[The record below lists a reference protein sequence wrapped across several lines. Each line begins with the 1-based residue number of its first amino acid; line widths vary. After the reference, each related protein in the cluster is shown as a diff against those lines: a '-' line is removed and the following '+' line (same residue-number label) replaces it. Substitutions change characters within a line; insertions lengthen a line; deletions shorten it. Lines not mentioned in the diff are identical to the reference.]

1 MKKEHR
7 RRVGFPISEGEK
19 SPPQP
24 PVDVQLVDFKGIF
37 RYNKDHTEVMAVTLG
52 ERIKDRREKLKLSQG
67 YVAEQIGVSRQAVS
81 KWETGQSEPTAENLV
96 RLAEVFETSLAELVG
111 AGKNGGEET
120 GAQNSPAPQKPNL
133 ILRANLIKMAITA
146 QVAFLFNSTSVMW
159 QLRQPGLENEA
170 LYRGELAVSLVL
182 LLCSSVWMASNH
194 RWEADMARRRRNT
207 RIELG
212 YCCAQLCAAFLT
224 VRFGLGLAG
233 AVLMIAAACVY
244 VLYINPRFMGR
255 KLTK

>member
-1 MKKEHR
+1 M
-7 RRVGFPISEGEK
+7 PAA
-19 SPPQP
+19 
-24 PVDVQLVDFKGIF
+24 D
-37 RYNKDHTEVMAVTLG
+37 EVMLYKA
-52 ERIKDRREKLKLSQG
+52 
-67 YVAEQIGVSRQAVS
+67 
-81 KWETGQSEPTAENLV
+81 
-96 RLAEVFETSLAELVG
+96 F
-111 AGKNGGEET
+111 
-120 GAQNSPAPQKPNL
+120 NS
-133 ILRANLIKMAITA
+133 
-146 QVAFLFNSTSVMW
+146 LFNSLFKWKGNIFLPFLNSSLDIVAKMW
-159 QLRQPGLENEA
+159 QLQQPGLENEA

-233 AVLMIAAACVY
+233 AALMIAAACVY
-244 VLYINPRFMGR
+244 VLYVNPRFMGR

>member
-1 MKKEHR
+1 M
-7 RRVGFPISEGEK
+7 
-19 SPPQP
+19 
-24 PVDVQLVDFKGIF
+24 
-37 RYNKDHTEVMAVTLG
+37 TLG

-111 AGKNGGEET
+111 AGKNGGEEKD
-120 GAQNSPAPQKPNL
+120 AQNSPAPKKPNL

-146 QVAFLFNSTSVMW
+146 QVAFLFNSTSVIW
-159 QLRQPGLENEA
+159 QLQQPDLKNEA

-212 YCCAQLCAAFLT
+212 YCCVQLAAAFLT
-224 VRFGLGLAG
+224 VWFGLGLVG
-233 AVLMIAAACVY
+233 AAIMIAVCCVY
-244 VLYINPRFMGR
+244 VLYVNPRFMHR

>member
-1 MKKEHR
+1 MLYKA
-7 RRVGFPISEGEK
+7 F
-19 SPPQP
+19 
-24 PVDVQLVDFKGIF
+24 
-37 RYNKDHTEVMAVTLG
+37 
-52 ERIKDRREKLKLSQG
+52 
-67 YVAEQIGVSRQAVS
+67 
-81 KWETGQSEPTAENLV
+81 
-96 RLAEVFETSLAELVG
+96 
-111 AGKNGGEET
+111 
-120 GAQNSPAPQKPNL
+120 NS
-133 ILRANLIKMAITA
+133 
-146 QVAFLFNSTSVMW
+146 LFNSLFKWKGSIFLPFLNSSLDIVAKIW
-159 QLRQPGLENEA
+159 QLRQPSLENEA

-244 VLYINPRFMGR
+244 VLYVNPRFMGR

>member
-1 MKKEHR
+1 
-7 RRVGFPISEGEK
+7 
-19 SPPQP
+19 
-24 PVDVQLVDFKGIF
+24 
-37 RYNKDHTEVMAVTLG
+37 MAVTLG
-52 ERIKDRREKLKLSQG
+52 ERIKERREKLKLSQG

-111 AGKNGGEET
+111 AGKNGGGET
-120 GAQNSPAPQKPNL
+120 GAQNSPAPQKPNH

-159 QLRQPGLENEA
+159 QLQQPGLENEA

-212 YCCAQLCAAFLT
+212 YCCAQLFAAFLT
-224 VRFGLGLAG
+224 VRFGLGLVG
-233 AVLMIAAACVY
+233 AVLMITAACVY
-244 VLYINPRFMGR
+244 VLYVNPRFMGR

>member
-1 MKKEHR
+1 M
-7 RRVGFPISEGEK
+7 PAA
-19 SPPQP
+19 
-24 PVDVQLVDFKGIF
+24 D
-37 RYNKDHTEVMAVTLG
+37 EVMLYKA
-52 ERIKDRREKLKLSQG
+52 
-67 YVAEQIGVSRQAVS
+67 
-81 KWETGQSEPTAENLV
+81 
-96 RLAEVFETSLAELVG
+96 F
-111 AGKNGGEET
+111 
-120 GAQNSPAPQKPNL
+120 NS
-133 ILRANLIKMAITA
+133 
-146 QVAFLFNSTSVMW
+146 LFNSLFKWKGSIFLPFLNSSLDIVAKIW

-207 RIELG
+207 RIELS

-244 VLYINPRFMGR
+244 VLYVNPRFMGR

>member
-1 MKKEHR
+1 M
-7 RRVGFPISEGEK
+7 PAA
-19 SPPQP
+19 
-24 PVDVQLVDFKGIF
+24 D
-37 RYNKDHTEVMAVTLG
+37 EVMLYKA
-52 ERIKDRREKLKLSQG
+52 
-67 YVAEQIGVSRQAVS
+67 
-81 KWETGQSEPTAENLV
+81 
-96 RLAEVFETSLAELVG
+96 F
-111 AGKNGGEET
+111 
-120 GAQNSPAPQKPNL
+120 NS
-133 ILRANLIKMAITA
+133 
-146 QVAFLFNSTSVMW
+146 LFNSLFKWKGSIFLPFLNSSLDIVAKIW
-159 QLRQPGLENEA
+159 QLQKPGLENEA

-224 VRFGLGLAG
+224 LRFGLGLVG

-244 VLYINPRFMGR
+244 VLYVNPRFMGR

>member
-1 MKKEHR
+1 M
-7 RRVGFPISEGEK
+7 
-19 SPPQP
+19 
-24 PVDVQLVDFKGIF
+24 
-37 RYNKDHTEVMAVTLG
+37 
-52 ERIKDRREKLKLSQG
+52 EREYFLPFLNSSLDI
-67 YVAEQIGVSRQAVS
+67 VAKI
-81 KWETGQSEPTAENLV
+81 
-96 RLAEVFETSLAELVG
+96 
-111 AGKNGGEET
+111 
-120 GAQNSPAPQKPNL
+120 
-133 ILRANLIKMAITA
+133 
-146 QVAFLFNSTSVMW
+146 W

-212 YCCAQLCAAFLT
+212 NCCAQLCAAFLT

-233 AVLMIAAACVY
+233 AVLMITAACVY

>member
-1 MKKEHR
+1 M
-7 RRVGFPISEGEK
+7 
-19 SPPQP
+19 
-24 PVDVQLVDFKGIF
+24 LF
-37 RYNKDHTEVMAVTLG
+37 RSDHTEVMAVTLG

-67 YVAEQIGVSRQAVS
+67 YVADQIGVSRQAVS

-146 QVAFLFNSTSVMW
+146 QVAFLFNSTSVIW
-159 QLRQPGLENEA
+159 QLQQPGVENEA

-212 YCCAQLCAAFLT
+212 YCCAQLCAAFDRPFRAGPRGGRADDRRRLRLCAVRQST
-224 VRFGLGLAG
+224 VHGPQAHKVRRPAGL
-233 AVLMIAAACVY
+233 
-244 VLYINPRFMGR
+244 
-255 KLTK
+255 

>member
-1 MKKEHR
+1 
-7 RRVGFPISEGEK
+7 
-19 SPPQP
+19 
-24 PVDVQLVDFKGIF
+24 
-37 RYNKDHTEVMAVTLG
+37 
-52 ERIKDRREKLKLSQG
+52 
-67 YVAEQIGVSRQAVS
+67 
-81 KWETGQSEPTAENLV
+81 
-96 RLAEVFETSLAELVG
+96 
-111 AGKNGGEET
+111 
-120 GAQNSPAPQKPNL
+120 
-133 ILRANLIKMAITA
+133 MAITA

-212 YCCAQLCAAFLT
+212 YCCAQLFAAFLT

-244 VLYINPRFMGR
+244 VLYVNPRFMGR

>member
-1 MKKEHR
+1 M
-7 RRVGFPISEGEK
+7 PAA
-19 SPPQP
+19 
-24 PVDVQLVDFKGIF
+24 D
-37 RYNKDHTEVMAVTLG
+37 EVMLYKA
-52 ERIKDRREKLKLSQG
+52 
-67 YVAEQIGVSRQAVS
+67 
-81 KWETGQSEPTAENLV
+81 
-96 RLAEVFETSLAELVG
+96 F
-111 AGKNGGEET
+111 
-120 GAQNSPAPQKPNL
+120 NS
-133 ILRANLIKMAITA
+133 
-146 QVAFLFNSTSVMW
+146 LFNSLFKWKGSIFLPFLNSSLDIVAKIW
-159 QLRQPGLENEA
+159 QLQQPGLENEA

-233 AVLMIAAACVY
+233 AGLMIAAACVY
-244 VLYINPRFMGR
+244 VLYVNPRFMGR

>member
-1 MKKEHR
+1 M
-7 RRVGFPISEGEK
+7 PAA
-19 SPPQP
+19 
-24 PVDVQLVDFKGIF
+24 D
-37 RYNKDHTEVMAVTLG
+37 EVMLYKA
-52 ERIKDRREKLKLSQG
+52 
-67 YVAEQIGVSRQAVS
+67 
-81 KWETGQSEPTAENLV
+81 
-96 RLAEVFETSLAELVG
+96 F
-111 AGKNGGEET
+111 
-120 GAQNSPAPQKPNL
+120 NS
-133 ILRANLIKMAITA
+133 
-146 QVAFLFNSTSVMW
+146 LFNSLFKWKGSIFLPFLNSSLDIVAKIW
-159 QLRQPGLENEA
+159 QLQQPGLENEA

-233 AVLMIAAACVY
+233 AALMITAACVY
-244 VLYINPRFMGR
+244 VLYVNPRFMGR

>member
-1 MKKEHR
+1 M
-7 RRVGFPISEGEK
+7 
-19 SPPQP
+19 
-24 PVDVQLVDFKGIF
+24 
-37 RYNKDHTEVMAVTLG
+37 
-52 ERIKDRREKLKLSQG
+52 EREYFLPFLNSSLDI
-67 YVAEQIGVSRQAVS
+67 VAKI
-81 KWETGQSEPTAENLV
+81 
-96 RLAEVFETSLAELVG
+96 
-111 AGKNGGEET
+111 
-120 GAQNSPAPQKPNL
+120 
-133 ILRANLIKMAITA
+133 
-146 QVAFLFNSTSVMW
+146 W

-233 AVLMIAAACVY
+233 AALMITAACVY
-244 VLYINPRFMGR
+244 VLYVNPRFMGR

>member
-1 MKKEHR
+1 M
-7 RRVGFPISEGEK
+7 PAA
-19 SPPQP
+19 
-24 PVDVQLVDFKGIF
+24 D
-37 RYNKDHTEVMAVTLG
+37 EVMLYKA
-52 ERIKDRREKLKLSQG
+52 
-67 YVAEQIGVSRQAVS
+67 
-81 KWETGQSEPTAENLV
+81 
-96 RLAEVFETSLAELVG
+96 F
-111 AGKNGGEET
+111 
-120 GAQNSPAPQKPNL
+120 NS
-133 ILRANLIKMAITA
+133 
-146 QVAFLFNSTSVMW
+146 LFNSLFKWKGNIFLLFLNSSLDIVAKIW
-159 QLRQPGLENEA
+159 QLQQPGVENEA

-244 VLYINPRFMGR
+244 VLYVNPRFMGR

>member
-1 MKKEHR
+1 
-7 RRVGFPISEGEK
+7 
-19 SPPQP
+19 
-24 PVDVQLVDFKGIF
+24 
-37 RYNKDHTEVMAVTLG
+37 MAVTLG

-111 AGKNGGEET
+111 AGKNGGGET
-120 GAQNSPAPQKPNL
+120 GTQNSPASQKPNL

-182 LLCSSVWMASNH
+182 LLCSSIWMASNH

-244 VLYINPRFMGR
+244 VLYVNPRFMGR

>member
-1 MKKEHR
+1 M
-7 RRVGFPISEGEK
+7 PAA
-19 SPPQP
+19 
-24 PVDVQLVDFKGIF
+24 D
-37 RYNKDHTEVMAVTLG
+37 EVMLYKA
-52 ERIKDRREKLKLSQG
+52 
-67 YVAEQIGVSRQAVS
+67 
-81 KWETGQSEPTAENLV
+81 
-96 RLAEVFETSLAELVG
+96 F
-111 AGKNGGEET
+111 
-120 GAQNSPAPQKPNL
+120 NS
-133 ILRANLIKMAITA
+133 
-146 QVAFLFNSTSVMW
+146 LFNSLFKWKGSIFLPFLNSSLDIVAKIW
-159 QLRQPGLENEA
+159 QLQQPGLENEA

-244 VLYINPRFMGR
+244 VLYVNPRFMGR